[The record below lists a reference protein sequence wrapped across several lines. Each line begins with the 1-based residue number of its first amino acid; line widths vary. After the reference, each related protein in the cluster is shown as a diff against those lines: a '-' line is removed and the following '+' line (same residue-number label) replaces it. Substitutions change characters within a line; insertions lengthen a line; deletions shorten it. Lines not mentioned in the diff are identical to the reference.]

1 MRGITQMPYWRLFY
15 HIVWSTKKR
24 EPLLREVWEQDLYK
38 YLWGKS
44 TALGCHPHA
53 INGMEDH
60 IHVAISIPPQQKIS
74 KIIGHLKGSSSHY
87 INRELE
93 PSYSFKWQASY
104 GVISISESSLPQ
116 VIHYINQQKAHHRE
130 GSLRESLEDVF

>member
-60 IHVAISIPPQQKIS
+60 IHAS
-74 KIIGHLKGSSSHY
+74 
-87 INRELE
+87 ELWRN
-93 PSYSFKWQASY
+93 FD
-104 GVISISESSLPQ
+104 I
-116 VIHYINQQKAHHRE
+116 
-130 GSLRESLEDVF
+130 

>member
-1 MRGITQMPYWRLFY
+1 MRGKTQMPYWRLFY

-24 EPLLREVWEQDLYK
+24 EPLLREVWEQDLYR

-44 TALGCHPHA
+44 TALRCHPHA

-60 IHVAISIPPQQKIS
+60 IHVAISIPPKHKIS
-74 KIIGHLKGSSSHY
+74 KIIGQLKGASSRY

-93 PSYSFKWQASY
+93 PNNYFAWQAGY
-104 GVISISESSLPQ
+104 GVISISQSNLPKA
-116 VIHYINQQKAHHRE
+116 IHYINQQKTHHRE
-130 GSLRESLEDVF
+130 GSTRESLEAVF